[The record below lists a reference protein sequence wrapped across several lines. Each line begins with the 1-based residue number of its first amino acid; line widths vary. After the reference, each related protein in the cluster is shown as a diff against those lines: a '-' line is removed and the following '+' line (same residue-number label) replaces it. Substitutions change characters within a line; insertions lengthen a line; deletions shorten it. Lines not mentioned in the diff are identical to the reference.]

1 MSNIVPFIFE
11 NHQVRVLTDADGKAL
26 FVAKDVA
33 EALGYK
39 DTVNAIKQ
47 HCRGVVIHHPI
58 ADALG
63 RTQEVRV
70 IREPDMYRLIFGSNL
85 PSAQDFEKVVVEEIL
100 PAIRETG
107 QYSTTPRTYIAA
119 LKDLIRAEEEK
130 EAAVKKLEA
139 EKPYAE
145 IGHLVTSKDVM
156 TRRDWVALMK
166 TDWGVKIKEHSLN
179 QFLQDRKYIY
189 LDQLDRRARAYA
201 QYDRYFKL
209 DLEPINGL
217 LLPVLKITG
226 EGVKEL
232 TPIVVKHFS
241 QQA

>member
-1 MSNIVPFIFE
+1 MSYSLVPSAFSS
-11 NHQVRVLTDADGKAL
+11 VLSMTSKE
-26 FVAKDVA
+26 VA
-33 EALGYK
+33 ELTGKRHDNVLRDIDNLLKTLPSELGAGFSMTYEG
-39 DTVNAIKQ
+39 DPV
-47 HCRGVVIHHPI
+47 HG
-58 ADALG
+58 
-63 RTQEVRV
+63 
-70 IREPDMYRLIFGSNL
+70 YRLYTLDRNSTLCLI
-85 PSAQDFEKVVVEEIL
+85 
-100 PAIRETG
+100 TG
-107 QYSTTPRTYIAA
+107 YDASSRMKIVKRWQELEAGLTPRTYIEA
-119 LKDLIRAEEEK
+119 LKALVASEEEK
-130 EAAVKKLEA
+130 EAAIKKLEA

-145 IGHLVTSKDVM
+145 VGHLVTSKDVM

>member
-100 PAIRETG
+100 LLSVRPA
-107 QYSTTPRTYIAA
+107 STAPHLARILPRSRTLSAPKRKRKPPSKSWRPRSRTPRSA
-119 LKDLIRAEEEK
+119 
-130 EAAVKKLEA
+130 
-139 EKPYAE
+139 
-145 IGHLVTSKDVM
+145 TS
-156 TRRDWVALMK
+156 
-166 TDWGVKIKEHSLN
+166 SP
-179 QFLQDRKYIY
+179 
-189 LDQLDRRARAYA
+189 ARM
-201 QYDRYFKL
+201 
-209 DLEPINGL
+209 
-217 LLPVLKITG
+217 
-226 EGVKEL
+226 
-232 TPIVVKHFS
+232 S
-241 QQA
+241 

>member
-1 MSNIVPFIFE
+1 
-11 NHQVRVLTDADGKAL
+11 
-26 FVAKDVA
+26 
-33 EALGYK
+33 
-39 DTVNAIKQ
+39 
-47 HCRGVVIHHPI
+47 
-58 ADALG
+58 
-63 RTQEVRV
+63 
-70 IREPDMYRLIFGSNL
+70 
-85 PSAQDFEKVVVEEIL
+85 
-100 PAIRETG
+100 
-107 QYSTTPRTYIAA
+107 
-119 LKDLIRAEEEK
+119 
-130 EAAVKKLEA
+130 
-139 EKPYAE
+139 
-145 IGHLVTSKDVM
+145 M